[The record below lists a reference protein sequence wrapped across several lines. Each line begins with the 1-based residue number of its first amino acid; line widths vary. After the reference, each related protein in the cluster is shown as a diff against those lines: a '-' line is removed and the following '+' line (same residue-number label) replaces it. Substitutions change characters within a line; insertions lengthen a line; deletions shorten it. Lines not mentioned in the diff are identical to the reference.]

1 MKKEHNF
8 FEILT
13 ESENILDSASMSN
26 KREVAFLHLVG
37 MMSLVIFQNRLGLLL
52 FSAKTFLLH
61 FVFASRMEFVQ
72 RFCKVL

>member
-37 MMSLVIFQNRLGLLL
+37 MISLIIFQNRLGLLL
-52 FSAKTFLLH
+52 FSAKRFLLH

>member
-13 ESENILDSASMSN
+13 ESENILDSASMSS

-37 MMSLVIFQNRLGLLL
+37 MISLIIFQNRLGLLL
-52 FSAKTFLLH
+52 FSAKRFLLH